1 MEQAN
6 LDPIEYPK
14 INLGGTDY
22 EVKFRCSDILK
33 LKKEQNID
41 LLVQAE
47 LKGADVIERLLL
59 TLAVGLRH
67 TKEFT
72 VEQLADMVDLGDI
85 QRVANIIS
93 KAVNPATQRQ
103 TGTQPAPAIV
113 N

>member
-6 LDPIEYPK
+6 LDPNEYPK

-47 LKGADVIERLLL
+47 LKGTDVVERLLL
-59 TLAVGLRH
+59 TLSVGLRH
-67 TKEFT
+67 AKEFT

-85 QRVANIIS
+85 QRIANIIS
-93 KAVNPATQRQ
+93 QAVNPATQKR
-103 TGTQPAPAIV
+103 TETRPAPVV